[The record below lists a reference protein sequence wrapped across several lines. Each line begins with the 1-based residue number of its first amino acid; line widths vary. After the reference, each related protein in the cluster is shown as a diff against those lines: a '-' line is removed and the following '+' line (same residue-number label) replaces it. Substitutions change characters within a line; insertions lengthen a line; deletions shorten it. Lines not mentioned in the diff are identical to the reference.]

1 MNKVIYF
8 FKKIVKLVL
17 WMIMSFVLLFIVIA
31 VLIQIPAIQ
40 IKLVHSATSFI
51 SNKTHTRVDIKN
63 ISISFPKSVVI
74 EGLYLEDVKKDTL
87 LYAEETRVNISFSD
101 LLNKEIHVSSFA
113 LEKVNLNLNRNET
126 DSLFNYNFLLT
137 AFSDTTNQKKAEPE
151 KKSKWE
157 FSIDNVSLKNIQFHY
172 TDDYGGTNVAANITH
187 LKLKM
192 EQMDLA
198 KSLYSI
204 DELLIEKL
212 NGNVLLKK
220 SQKTIENKS
229 SSILPKITANKI
241 QINNS
246 NFIYGDSINKQ
257 SISAEVNQ
265 LKLKDASV
273 DLQEQIITL
282 DNLFLSKSKI
292 QYSRNENVLPDTIV
306 VATKTATEKKEWRVS
321 VKGIDLDDNALAY
334 GVENKPEIKNV
345 FDAFHLDHKHVTLAA
360 TGFQYSIDKT
370 EVSVKKFTTVDQNN
384 FFITKF
390 ETDFTMDQHSITAK
404 NLKVKTSN
412 SSIDADLNIHYSSL
426 NSLKDSIQFMIVNA
440 DLKKVSVENADIL
453 YFSPQ
458 LSKQDFFK
466 NGRNITK
473 VSGVINGTLNNLKG
487 KNLVIHTGVNTIV
500 KTDFIVLGLPD
511 VKTSYFNFPNLKV
524 NSGKKDIAM
533 MVGPSIPKSIELPEN
548 ISMQIVFKGQL
559 KSFVAT
565 MGMGCS
571 YGAANVFATI
581 DKNENFTSKVTV
593 TNFDLGSLLKND
605 TLFGPVSLTAE
616 TNGHGL
622 DKNTIKAKI
631 NAEVSQI
638 YLNKYTYH
646 HLNIVGNITGQ
657 EFEGKINLNDANA
670 VFDLDGLVNFTANQ
684 EHYKFNF
691 NLQGADLQKLNLTK
705 DDIRIRMLA
714 VGDFNGGS
722 ATKLNG
728 YAGITEIIVTHNGKK
743 YKLDSLVFASINEPN
758 KSELNVGSAIV
769 GITYKGEVS
778 PVSLPDEFSKFIT
791 NYFPFS
797 DSVNIKEKSE
807 LQNFNFEIHIKNH
820 PILSEVFLPQLKE
833 FDPGLIEGSFDSR
846 KKELKLNA
854 SMKKIVYGTTSISNL
869 LIAVNSDSIAL
880 NYKIS
885 STISNS
891 QFKLDNFL
899 VEGKLA
905 DKTIFSSISSID
917 SSQNKKLL
925 IRSQI
930 TKNGANYKL
939 MFDPKEFYLI
949 NDRWDIA
956 SDNYIEFGKQGFLI
970 HHLFINKTESQIN
983 IASVHDQFNDDLNI
997 AIKNFK
1003 LDEISEIVKK
1013 DTSLVRGNL
1022 DGNVLLKRINK
1033 TYGIIA
1039 DAKINNLI
1047 VREIPVGDLSV
1058 KAVNPT
1064 QERFNIDVNL
1074 AGTDNNLTA
1083 TGYFIPKGG
1092 DNSININAAIQSL
1105 SLKTVQA
1112 FSFGA
1117 ITEASGNLTGNFAIT
1132 GSTVAPEVTGELTF
1146 NNVFIKPAAL
1156 NNQLHLKQETVQLK
1170 KDGIYF
1176 HSFTIF
1182 DPDQHTAIID
1192 GAIKMKHF
1200 KNFMFALDINTHD
1213 FLVFN
1218 TTAKDN
1224 KVFYGRMIIDSKIDV
1239 NGPLSLPIVNARI
1252 KVKKGS
1258 NFTFAVPEQ
1267 KLTTDIGLDVVE
1279 FEDSVKINSILYGE
1293 KKKEKQK
1300 SLLTG
1305 FDISSIIEIDKQ
1317 ATLRLLLDPFS
1328 NDSLVV
1334 KGEAALSFSIDRS
1347 GKMSL
1352 TGAYNINDGSYIV
1365 SMESVIKRKF
1375 NIEPGSTII
1384 WNGDPLDADISINAI
1399 YSVRASPIDLVT
1411 DQVAGL
1417 SETEKNAYKQ
1427 RYPFLVL
1434 LKLRG
1439 AILHPEISFEIQLP
1453 PEDKGIL
1460 GGAVNAKLNMLNED
1474 PSALNKQVFAL
1485 LVLGRFIQE
1494 NPLQTETSATAAVVR
1509 TTVGK
1514 FLSAQ
1519 LNQWSSKVVPGVE
1532 LNFDVQSYDDYETGQ
1547 AEGRTQVDIGVKK
1560 QLFNERLTVQVGGV
1574 VDVEGEK
1581 AMQNSASEITSDV
1594 TVEYKITKDGRY
1606 RLKGFRHNQYEGAIE
1621 GALVETGAGVLYVR
1635 DFNKWKEFFKS
1646 PAKLNDSL
1654 KKISNDTIR

>member
-1 MNKVIYF
+1 
-8 FKKIVKLVL
+8 
-17 WMIMSFVLLFIVIA
+17 MIISLVLLFIVIA

-40 IKLVHSATSFI
+40 TKLVHSATSFI

-63 ISISFPKSVVI
+63 ISIAFPKSVVI
-74 EGLYLEDVKKDTL
+74 EGIYLEDVKKDTL
-87 LYAEETRVNISFSD
+87 LYAEETRVNLSFSD
-101 LLNKEIHVSSFA
+101 LLNKQIHVSSFT
-113 LEKVNLNLNRNET
+113 LEKVNLNLKRTET
-126 DSLFNYNFLLT
+126 DSLFNYDFLLT
-137 AFSDTTNQKKAEPE
+137 AFNDTTKQKKAEPE

-157 FSIDNVSLKNIQFHY
+157 FSIDNISLRNIQLHY
-172 TDDYGGTNVAANITH
+172 KDEYGGTNMAANITH

-192 EQMDLA
+192 EEIDFA
-198 KSLYSI
+198 KSLFSI

-212 NGNVLLKK
+212 KGKVLLKK
-220 SQKTIENKS
+220 LGKTSENNS

-246 NFIYGDSINKQ
+246 NFIYADSINKQ
-257 SISAEVNQ
+257 SLTAEINRI
-265 LKLKDASV
+265 KLNNAAV
-273 DLQEQIITL
+273 DLQSQIITL

-292 QYSRNENVLPDTIV
+292 QYYRNENELPDTIV
-306 VATKTATEKKEWRVS
+306 VTETATEKKDWRVS
-321 VKGIDLDDNALAY
+321 VKSIDLDDNAIAY
-334 GVENKPEIKNV
+334 WLENKPEIKNE

-360 TGFQYSIDKT
+360 THFQYSMDKT
-370 EVSVKKFTTVDQNN
+370 EVSIKKFTTVDQNN
-384 FFITKF
+384 FSITKF
-390 ETDFTMDQHSITAK
+390 ETDFTMDQHSITTN

-412 SSIDADLNIHYSSL
+412 SSIDADLNIYYSSL
-426 NSLKDSIQFMIVNA
+426 SALKDSIQYMIVNA
-440 DLKKVSVENADIL
+440 DVKNVSVQNADIL

-458 LSKQDFFK
+458 LIKQDFFK
-466 NGRNITK
+466 NARNITK
-473 VSGVINGTLNNLKG
+473 ISGIVNGPLNNLKG
-487 KNLVIHTGVNTIV
+487 KDLIIHTGVNTIV
-500 KTDFIVLGLPD
+500 KTDFIVQGLP
-511 VKTSYFNFPNLKV
+511 VVETAYFNFPNLKV
-524 NSGKKDIAM
+524 NTGKKDIAM
-533 MVGPSIPKSIELPEN
+533 MVGTLIPKSIALPEN

-581 DKNENFTSKVTV
+581 DKNENFTGKVTV

-631 NAEVSQI
+631 SAEVSKI

-646 HLNIVGNITGQ
+646 HLNVMGNITGQ

-670 VFDLDGLVNFTANQ
+670 VFDFDGLVNFKANQ

-691 NLQGADLQKLNLTK
+691 NLKGADLQKLKLTK
-705 DDIRIRMLA
+705 DDIRVGMMA
-714 VGDFNGGS
+714 VADLKGGS
-722 ATKLNG
+722 VTKLNG
-728 YAGITEIIVTHNGKK
+728 YAGITEIIVAHNGKE

-758 KSELNVGSAIV
+758 KSELNVSSAIV
-769 GITYKGEVS
+769 GIIYKGEVS
-778 PVSLPDEFSKFIT
+778 PVSLPNEFSKFIT
-791 NYFPFS
+791 DYFPFS
-797 DSVNIKEKSE
+797 DSLNRNEKIE
-807 LQNFNFEIHIKNH
+807 MQNFNFEIHLKNH

-833 FDPGLIEGSFDSR
+833 FDPGLIIGSFDSK

-854 SMKKIVYGTTSISNL
+854 SIKKIVYGTTAISNL
-869 LIAVNSDSIAL
+869 LIVVNSDSNAL

-885 STISNS
+885 STITNS

-917 SSQNKKLL
+917 SIQNKKLL

-930 TKNGANYKL
+930 TKNGTNYKL
-939 MFDPKEFYLI
+939 MLDPKEFYLM

-956 SDNYIEFGKQGFLI
+956 TDNYIEFGKQGFLI

-983 IASVHDQFNDDLNI
+983 IASVHDQFNHDLNI
-997 AIKNFK
+997 AVKNFK

-1013 DTSLVRGNL
+1013 DTSLIRGNL

-1039 DAKINNLI
+1039 DAKISNLI
-1047 VREIPVGDLSV
+1047 VREVPVGNLSV
-1058 KAVNPT
+1058 KAMNPT

-1092 DNSININAAIQSL
+1092 DNSININTAIQSL

-1117 ITEASGNLTGNFAIT
+1117 ITEASGNLTGNFSIT
-1132 GSTVAPEVTGELTF
+1132 GSAIAPEVMGELTF

-1156 NNQLHLKQETVQLK
+1156 NNQLHLKKETVQLK

-1176 HSFTIF
+1176 HAFTIL
-1182 DPDQHTAIID
+1182 DPDQHTAIIN
-1192 GAIKMKHF
+1192 GAIKMEHF
-1200 KNFMFALDINTHD
+1200 KNFIFSLNVNTHD

-1224 KVFYGRMIIDSKIDV
+1224 KIFYGRMIIDSRIDV
-1239 NGPLSLPIVNARI
+1239 NGPLSLPIVNARV

-1300 SLLTG
+1300 SIITG

-1317 ATLRLLLDPFS
+1317 ATLRLLLDPSS

-1352 TGAYNINDGSYIV
+1352 TGAYHINDGSYIV

-1411 DQVAGL
+1411 DQVGGL

-1453 PEDKGIL
+1453 PEEKGIL

-1494 NPLQTETSATAAVVR
+1494 NPLQTETSATAAAVR

-1547 AEGRTQVDIGVKK
+1547 AEGRTQVDIGIKK

-1581 AMQNSASEITSDV
+1581 AKQNSASEITSDV
-1594 TVEYKITKDGRY
+1594 NVEYKITKDGRY

-1646 PAKLNDSL
+1646 PKKLNDSL